1 MCDDKTSCPGRWKAC
16 FSLFRPPNLL
26 TVPGDP
32 LTGAMLASVTRGI
45 LPDGSGLVSVLGAS
59 LLLYAG
65 GLLAND
71 FFDRYVDA
79 RERPGRPIP
88 SGIVRPAFV
97 LGLAIILTLAALAV
111 VLPAGRTTLTFATL
125 VALASWFYNAVG
137 KRLAWLAPFSMG
149 ACRGLSL
156 MMGAALLG
164 VQGTTRIPVLFSG
177 VMLTL
182 FIALVTHAARHEA
195 DPGATSVSGSTRWG
209 IPLLIA
215 MWVTGI
221 ILTLPSFAFP
231 PLPARPSVL
240 AIILAAMSILWAL
253 VWSLQ
258 LTPGSKPRAIQA
270 AIGGMIRGLI
280 LTQATLC
287 ACCGSTGEAC
297 ALVLVVC
304 FPVSGWLGKW
314 FYGS

>member
-1 MCDDKTSCPGRWKAC
+1 MYDKTSCPGRWKAC

-45 LPDGSGLVSVLGAS
+45 LPNGSDLLSVLGAS
-59 LLLYAG
+59 ILLYAG

-71 FFDRYVDA
+71 FFDRGVDA
-79 RERPGRPIP
+79 RERPSRPIP
-88 SGIVRPAFV
+88 SGAVRPAFV
-97 LGLAIILTLAALAV
+97 LIAAIILSLAALAIT
-111 VLPAGRTTLTFATL
+111 LPVGRLTLLFAAL

-156 MMGAALLG
+156 MMGASVLG
-164 VQGTTRIPVLFSG
+164 IQGTTRIPVLFSG

-182 FIALVTHAARHEA
+182 FIALVTHAARREA
-195 DPGATSVSGSTRWG
+195 DAGAAPVPGVTRWG
-209 IPLLIA
+209 MPLLIA
-215 MWVTGI
+215 MWVTGLM
-221 ILTLPSFAFP
+221 LTLPSFAFP
-231 PLPARPSVL
+231 PLPSHPSVL
-240 AIILAAMSILWAL
+240 AIILTFMSVLWAL
-253 VWSLQ
+253 VWAIQ
-258 LTPGSKPRAIQA
+258 LKPGAKPRTIQA
-270 AIGGMIRGLI
+270 AIGGIIRGLI
-280 LTQATLC
+280 LTQAALC

-297 ALVLVVC
+297 ALILVVC